1 LGIEF
6 LTASNKFKQFKI
18 ISNGIKRRWSKA
30 KGLFLY
36 KSRKLGFP
44 ALDGNNN
51 NNSCL
56 RT

>member
-1 LGIEF
+1 LGTEF

-36 KSRKLGFP
+36 KSRTLGFP